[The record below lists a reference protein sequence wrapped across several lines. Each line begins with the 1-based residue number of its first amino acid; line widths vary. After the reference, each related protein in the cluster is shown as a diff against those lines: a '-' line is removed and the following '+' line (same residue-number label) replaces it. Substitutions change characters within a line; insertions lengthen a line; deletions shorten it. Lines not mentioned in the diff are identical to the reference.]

1 MKQERGAGFQEPGT
15 TMEQALYTIGHSN
28 HELPQFI
35 GLLRQHSI
43 TVVVDVRSSPYS
55 AHNPQ
60 YNRETL
66 HAHLQAV
73 AIGYIFLGSEL
84 GARRSEPECYDDDGR
99 VHYDRVAQTA
109 AFRAGLERLAA
120 LLRERRVALMCAEKD
135 PLTCHR
141 AILICR
147 ALRGAVADF
156 RHIREDGSI
165 ETHDAA
171 ESRLL
176 ALCKL
181 PERDLFH
188 TRDELLADAYERQ
201 ARRIAY
207 VADEPD
213 AVSVS

>member
-1 MKQERGAGFQEPGT
+1 MALLDGRRRLGLRFGGAVRARDHDRGHHRDEEQDRHRLEREQVVGEQDLPDVGDGA
-15 TMEQALYTIGHSN
+15 
-28 HELPQFI
+28 
-35 GLLRQHSI
+35 
-43 TVVVDVRSSPYS
+43 
-55 AHNPQ
+55 
-60 YNRETL
+60 
-66 HAHLQAV
+66 
-73 AIGYIFLGSEL
+73 EL
-84 GARRSEPECYDDDGR
+84 GARRTEPECYDDEGR
-99 VHYDRVAQTA
+99 VRYARVAQTA
-109 AFRAGLERLAA
+109 AFRTGLERLAG

-141 AILICR
+141 TILICR
-147 ALRGAVADF
+147 ELRGELADI

-165 ETHDAA
+165 EMHDAA

-188 TRDELLADAYERQ
+188 TRDELIADAYERQ

-213 AVSVS
+213 AVGVS